1 MDKNYAPI
9 SASHALV
16 AFVWAAI
23 AASLAAVVP
32 LFLLAAGEFESATTF
47 SFLTKAMHFFMMM
60 GYMFAAGLLLVTAI
74 ACIPFALSIVVANF
88 FKISHW
94 IYFVSGAIATAW
106 LIIPVLISIPSIV
119 PDAQELPEPTYWE
132 QFWHTAYFIL
142 PAGAIAGLVGWHYL
156 RKHVWRSTN
165 NPTSA

>member
-1 MDKNYAPI
+1 MGKNYVPI
-9 SASHALV
+9 SASQAV
-16 AFVWAAI
+16 GAFVWAAI

-47 SFLTKAMHFFMMM
+47 GFLTKAMHFFMMM
-60 GYMFAAGLLLVTAI
+60 GYMFAAGLLLVTVI

-94 IYFVSGAIATAW
+94 IYFVSGAIATAL
-106 LIIPVLISIPSIV
+106 LIIPVLLSIPTIV

-142 PAGAIAGLVGWHYL
+142 PAGAIAGLACWCYL
-156 RKHVWRSTN
+156 RKHIWHSTN
-165 NPTSA
+165 NFQSA